1 MITSKETNLPIKQEK
16 FNYKSKEEKDYLI
29 TLSLIDNKIIIKVI
43 EINMPLISY
52 KISISLEE
60 FYSLSIYFKAFKSI
74 NEIYDSLKELIQ
86 VNIKHL
92 TINKNTSSLGLI
104 ISIPKLKNEH
114 FSFILSQTENSKEE
128 VIIEMSRLIKE
139 LKEEN
144 KLLDLKLKEMKEKLD
159 NNILLLS
166 DQRDSLFNN
175 LLKISPFVDNIT
187 VLPPNFT
194 INKLNFQNLKKF
206 KIIIYDMKD
215 YGFQLK
221 ENISEIKQYL
231 SNNGNIIV
239 THDHWTI
246 DSYKG
251 KLYELLGA
259 KLKSQSKTKVKKAK
273 VLQKEHPIFK
283 SYFLMEQDIFDI
295 AETHKSDTI
304 YPNKKYLND
313 LLIELMDNING
324 EYLMVK
330 KFNKGKIIYWNVGHN
345 PNLTDY
351 EQDLFFNI
359 IAWIYK
365 DN

>member
-1 MITSKETNLPIKQEK
+1 M
-16 FNYKSKEEKDYLI
+16 
-29 TLSLIDNKIIIKVI
+29 KI
-43 EINMPLISY
+43 
-52 KISISLEE
+52 
-60 FYSLSIYFKAFKSI
+60 F
-74 NEIYDSLKELIQ
+74 LKLN
-86 VNIKHL
+86 NI
-92 TINKNTSSLGLI
+92 TINNNTSSLELI
-104 ISIPKLKNEH
+104 ISFPNFKNEK

-128 VIIEMSRLIKE
+128 DILEMSRLIKE
-139 LKEEN
+139 LKDEN
-144 KLLDLKLKEMKEKLD
+144 KLLDLKLKEIFEKFN

-175 LLKISPFVDNIT
+175 LLKISPFVNNIT
-187 VLPPNFT
+187 VLSPNL

-221 ENISEIKQYL
+221 ENTSEIKQYL
-231 SNNGNIIV
+231 LNNGNIIV

-246 DSYKG
+246 NSYKG

-259 KLKSQSKTKVKKAK
+259 KLKKQEKIKVKKAK

-283 SYFLMEQDIFDI
+283 SYFLMDKDTFDI

-304 YPNKKYLND
+304 YPNKKYLKD
-313 LLIELMDNING
+313 LLIELMDSING

-330 KFNKGKIIYWNVGHN
+330 KFDKGKLIYWNVGHN

>member
-1 MITSKETNLPIKQEK
+1 MITSNEAYSPNNQVK
-16 FNYKSKEEKDYLI
+16 FNYKSKENKDYLI
-29 TLSLIDNKIIIKVI
+29 ALFIIDNKITIKVN
-43 EINMPLISY
+43 EIIIPLISY

-60 FYSLSIYFKAFKSI
+60 FYSLSNYFKSFKSI
-74 NEIYDSLKELIQ
+74 NEIYNNLKEIIRE
-86 VNIKHL
+86 NINNLK
-92 TINKNTSSLGLI
+92 ININTSSLELI
-104 ISIPKLKNEH
+104 ISNPKFSNKQ
-114 FSFILSQTENSKEE
+114 FSFILLQTKIPKEE
-128 VIIEMSRLIKE
+128 DIIEMSRLIKE
-139 LKEEN
+139 LKDEN
-144 KLLDLKLKEMKEKLD
+144 NLLNLKLKEMKEKIN

-166 DQRDSLFNN
+166 DQKDSLFHN
-175 LLKISPFVDNIT
+175 LLKISPFVNNIT
-187 VLPPNFT
+187 VLPPNY
-194 INKLNFQNLKKF
+194 IVKKLNIQNFKNY

-215 YGFQLK
+215 YGFQLN

-231 SNNGNIIV
+231 LNNGNIIV

-246 DSYKG
+246 NSYKG

-259 KLKSQSKTKVKKAK
+259 KLKKQEKIKVKKAK

-283 SYFLMEQDIFDI
+283 SYFLMDKEIFDI

-304 YPNKKYLND
+304 YPNKKYLKD

-330 KFNKGKIIYWNVGHN
+330 SFDKGKLIYWNVGHN
-345 PNLTDY
+345 QNLTDY
-351 EQDLFFNI
+351 EQDLFLNI